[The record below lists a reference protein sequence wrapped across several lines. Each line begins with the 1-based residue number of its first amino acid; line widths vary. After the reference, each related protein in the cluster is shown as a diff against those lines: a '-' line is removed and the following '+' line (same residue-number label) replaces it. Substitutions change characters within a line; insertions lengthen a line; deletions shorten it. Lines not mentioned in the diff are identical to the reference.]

1 MKMKASIENIALKYG
16 MITFGLLS
24 IYFLLLT
31 ALGLVHRIEFRL
43 FNAIIMFYGCFTAV
57 GVAKQK
63 LEDFNFLKGY
73 GSGLLTALL
82 ASFLFSFF
90 GVLYLHF
97 IDPSFMQEIRS
108 NELLGIYQNKFIAC
122 AQIFIEGTASGFLFT
137 HGAVMWFKK
146 PILEE
151 SPQKK

>member
-1 MKMKASIENIALKYG
+1 MKMEYSIEKIALKYG
-16 MITFGLLS
+16 LITFGLLS
-24 IYFLLLT
+24 TYFLLLT
-31 ALGLVHRIEFRL
+31 SFGLVHRIEFRL

-57 GVAKQK
+57 GIAKQRLK
-63 LEDFNFLKGY
+63 DFNFLKGY

-90 GVLYLHF
+90 GIIYLQF
-97 IDPSFMQEIRS
+97 IDPSFMQEIKS

-146 PILEE
+146 PILAE
-151 SPQKK
+151 SRQEK